1 MSIRFINDHRDWRI
15 SLDKLLELKNASVLD
30 EHQRYLSGI
39 LRHGGDWRIK
49 ERALEYAADI
59 QKPTDDLLED
69 ICAVLTNRNTSI
81 NLRILAADALCV
93 LVPRKIRRTMAYPV
107 FRGTSVLRVMKDML
121 KAPEAP
127 ALREAITN
135 ALKVMKQE

>member
-30 EHQRYLSGI
+30 EHQRYLCGI
-39 LRHGGDWRIK
+39 LRYGGDWRIK

-69 ICAVLTNRNTSI
+69 ICAVMTNRNTSI
-81 NLRILAADALCV
+81 NLRILAADALRV
-93 LVPRKIRRTMAYPV
+93 LVPRKMRRTMAYPV

-121 KAPEAP
+121 KAPEVP

-135 ALKVMKQE
+135 ALKAMKQE